1 MAKSIKKNFVLNII
15 LTISSM
21 IFPLITMPYVTGILL
36 DVGMGKVSFALSFI
50 SYFQLFAGLG
60 IPTYGIR
67 AVAQCRDDK
76 SELSKTSHELLFI
89 NLITTAISYVVLA
102 VLIFF
107 IPKLREEKLLY
118 VIISATIFLSSIG
131 MEWLYKGLEN
141 YSYIT
146 IRSII
151 FKFLALVMT
160 FLLIKTESDYI
171 LYGLLSVFAASAS
184 NILNLFY
191 ARKYI
196 SFKWQKNYQIK
207 KHLKPVLV
215 FFALSCATTIYT
227 HLDTTMLGFIVGD
240 AAVGQYDVAIKL
252 KNFLT
257 ILVTSL
263 GAVLLPRVSYFIEKG
278 EFEEFWKINKK
289 GINFVFVL
297 AVPLIIYFT
306 LFAKESVFFI
316 SNELFSNAILPFQI
330 ILPVILFIGLTNVMG
345 IQILVPLGKEK
356 IVLYSCIAGAVVNLI
371 LNGIF
376 IPLYAEVGAAI
387 GTLVAEFV
395 VLIYQY
401 VTLRKDVKDAF
412 LSVQYYKILIATLIA
427 FISCFWVK
435 SLSLGIFLTL
445 LISACIFFVVYG
457 IILLI
462 LKEKFIFELFKQFMD
477 KLKKNKL

>member
-1 MAKSIKKNFVLNII
+1 MAKSIKKNFILNII

-21 IFPLITMPYVTGILL
+21 IFPLITMPYVTGILF

-67 AVAQCRDDK
+67 ATAQCRDDK
-76 SELSKTSHELLFI
+76 EKLSKTSHELLII
-89 NLITTAISYVVLA
+89 NLITTAISYVALA
-102 VLIFF
+102 ILILF

-118 VIISATIFLSSIG
+118 VIMSATIFLSSIG

-146 IRSII
+146 IRLVI
-151 FKFLALVMT
+151 FKFLALVLT
-160 FLLIKTESDYI
+160 FLLIKSESDYV
-171 LYGLLSVFAASAS
+171 LYGMLSVFAASAS

-196 SFKWQKNYQIK
+196 SFKWQKNYNIK
-207 KHLKPVLV
+207 RHLKPVLV

-240 AAVGQYDVAIKL
+240 SAVGQYDVAIKL

-263 GAVLLPRVSYFIEKG
+263 GAVLLPRVSYFVEKG
-278 EFEEFWKINKK
+278 EFEEFWKVNTK

-297 AVPLIIYFT
+297 AVPLILYFI

-316 SNELFSNAILPFQI
+316 SNETFANAILPFQI

-345 IQILVPLGKEK
+345 IQILVPLGKEN
-356 IVLYSCIAGAVVNLI
+356 IVLYSCIAGAVINLI
-371 LNGIF
+371 LNSIF
-376 IPLYAEVGAAI
+376 IPIYAEVGAAI
-387 GTLVAEFV
+387 GTLVAELV

-401 VTLRKDVKDAF
+401 VVLRKEIKKAF
-412 LSVQYYKILIATLIA
+412 LSVQYYKIIIASALS
-427 FISCFWVK
+427 FSSCLWISN
-435 SLSLGIFLTL
+435 LALDIFLTL
-445 LISACIFFVVYG
+445 LISACIFFAVYG
-457 IILLI
+457 ATLLI
-462 LKEKFIFELFKQFMD
+462 LKEKFTYNLVKQLFE
-477 KLKKNKL
+477 KLKKHK

>member
-1 MAKSIKKNFVLNII
+1 MAKSIKKNFILNII

-21 IFPLITMPYVTGILL
+21 IFPLITMPYVTRILF

-76 SELSKTSHELLFI
+76 NQLSKTSHELLFI

-102 VLIFF
+102 VLIIF

-131 MEWLYKGLEN
+131 MEWLYKGLED

-196 SFKWQKNYQIK
+196 TFKWQKNYQLK

-240 AAVGQYDVAIKL
+240 SAVGQYDVAIKL
-252 KNFLT
+252 KTFLT

-297 AVPLIIYFT
+297 AIPLIVYFA
-306 LFAKESVFFI
+306 LFARESVYFI

-376 IPLYAEVGAAI
+376 IPIYAEVGAAI
-387 GTLVAEFV
+387 GTLVAELV

-427 FISCFWVK
+427 FFSCFWVK
-435 SLSLGIFLTL
+435 SLSIGIFLTL
-445 LISACIFFVVYG
+445 LISACIFFIVYG
-457 IILLI
+457 IVLLI
-462 LKEKFIFELFKQFMD
+462 LKEKFVFTLIKQFMD
-477 KLKKNKL
+477 KLKKK